1 MKTGAKTKRKTAASF
16 EQSYRA
22 ALIEYAGTRGEAAL
36 GRAYELGRRA
46 IAEGKS
52 LLDIAAAHHL
62 ALAALAASD
71 KHARRPAEL
80 LNAGAAFLT
89 ESLSPYEMA
98 HRGFHDAVMSLR
110 RLNQT
115 LEAEIKR
122 IAHAVHDEAGQLLV
136 AVHLALA
143 EFSPE
148 LLEPQ
153 KLRVVQ
159 IQELL
164 RQVEDQLR
172 RYSHEL
178 RPSMLDD
185 LGWLAAIRFLADSV
199 SKRTGIRVE
208 IAARVRDRLDSELET
223 TLYRVVQ
230 EALNNAAKHSKAS
243 LVRITITREDAT
255 LGCAISDDGV
265 GFHPRSLQANA
276 SLGQRGLGLRGMRE
290 RLHAVGGTLNI
301 KSSPGQGTKL
311 YIQFPLEKEHAN
323 SNRTR

>member
-1 MKTGAKTKRKTAASF
+1 MKTAAKTKRKPAASF

-22 ALIEYAGTRGEAAL
+22 ALLEYCETRGEAAL

-52 LLDIAAAHHL
+52 LLDIAAAHHQ

-71 KHARRPAEL
+71 KNGRRPGEL
-80 LNAGAAFLT
+80 LNAGAEFLV

-98 HRGFHDAVMSLR
+98 HRGFHDAVMALR
-110 RLNQT
+110 RLNET

-122 IAHAVHDEAGQLLV
+122 IAHAVHDDAGQLLV

-153 KLRVVQ
+153 KRRVFE

-199 SKRTGIRVE
+199 SKRSGIRVH
-208 IAARVRDRLDSELET
+208 IASKVKDRLDAAVET

-243 LVRITITREDAT
+243 LVQIKIAREDAA
-255 LGCAISDDGV
+255 LCCVISDDGV
-265 GFHPRSLQANA
+265 GFHPRSQRAN
-276 SLGQRGLGLRGMRE
+276 SGPGQRGLGLPGMQE
-290 RLHAVGGTLNI
+290 RLNAVGGTLNI
-301 KSSPGQGTKL
+301 KSGPGQGTKL
-311 YIQFPLEKEHAN
+311 CIRFPLEKEHAN

>member
-1 MKTGAKTKRKTAASF
+1 MKTAAKTKRKPTASF
-16 EQSYRA
+16 ERSYRA
-22 ALIEYAGTRGEAAL
+22 ALLEYCGTRGEAAL
-36 GRAYELGRRA
+36 GRAYELGRRG

-52 LLDIAAAHHL
+52 LLDIAAAHHQ
-62 ALAALAASD
+62 ALATLAASD
-71 KHARRPAEL
+71 KNGRRPGEL
-80 LNAGAAFLT
+80 LNAGAEFLV

-98 HRGFHDAVMSLR
+98 HRGFHDAVMALR
-110 RLNQT
+110 RLNET

-122 IAHAVHDEAGQLLV
+122 IAHAVHDDAGQLLV

-153 KLRVVQ
+153 KRRVFE

-199 SKRTGIRVE
+199 SKRSGIRVH
-208 IAARVRDRLDSELET
+208 IASRVKDRLDSALET

-230 EALNNAAKHSKAS
+230 EALNNATKHSKANV
-243 LVRITITREDAT
+243 VRIKITREDAT
-255 LGCAISDDGV
+255 LSCAISDDGV
-265 GFHPRSLQANA
+265 GFNPRSLRAN
-276 SLGQRGLGLRGMRE
+276 SSPGQRGLGLPGMQE
-290 RLHAVGGTLNI
+290 RLNAVGGTLNI

-311 YIQFPLEKEHAN
+311 YVRFPLEKEHAN
-323 SNRTR
+323 SNRSR

>member
-1 MKTGAKTKRKTAASF
+1 MKTVAKPKRKARSGF
-16 EQSYRA
+16 EQSYRV
-22 ALIEYAGTRGEAAL
+22 ALLEYAGHRGEAAL
-36 GRAYELGRRA
+36 GQAYELGRRA
-46 IAEGKS
+46 ISEGKS
-52 LLDIAAAHHL
+52 LLEIATVHHQALREIAA
-62 ALAALAASD
+62 SG
-71 KHARRPAEL
+71 KNGGSPADL
-80 LNAGAAFLT
+80 LNVGAEFLA

-110 RLNQT
+110 RLNET

-136 AVHLALA
+136 AVHLALT

-153 KLRVVQ
+153 KRHVRK

-164 RQVEDQLR
+164 RQVEEQLR

-185 LGWLAAIRFLADSV
+185 LGWLAAIRFLSDSV
-199 SKRTGIRVE
+199 SKRTGIRVH
-208 IAARVRDRLDSELET
+208 IASKVNDRLNSALET

-243 LVRITITREDAT
+243 LVRIKITREDAT
-255 LGCAISDDGV
+255 LSCAISDDGV
-265 GFHPRSLQANA
+265 GFHPQSMHAN
-276 SLGQRGLGLRGMRE
+276 STRGQRGLGLLSMQE
-290 RLHAVGGTLNI
+290 RLNAVGGTLNI
-301 KSSPGQGTKL
+301 KSSPGQGTRL
-311 YIQFPLEKEHAN
+311 YIRFPLEKEHAD
-323 SNRTR
+323 

>member
-1 MKTGAKTKRKTAASF
+1 MKTGAKTKRKPAASF
-16 EQSYRA
+16 EQSYRE
-22 ALIEYAGTRGEAAL
+22 ALLEYAGTRGEAAL

-52 LLDIAAAHHL
+52 LLEIAAAHHQ
-62 ALAALAASD
+62 ALAAMAASD
-71 KHARRPAEL
+71 KDGRRPAEL
-80 LNAGAAFLT
+80 LTAGAAFLV

-110 RLNQT
+110 RLNET
-115 LEAEIKR
+115 LESEIKR

-153 KLRVVQ
+153 KRQVFQ

-185 LGWLAAIRFLADSV
+185 LGWLAAVRFLADSV
-199 SKRTGIRVE
+199 AKRTGIRVH
-208 IAARVRDRLDSELET
+208 IASKFKDRLDSALET

-243 LVRITITREDAT
+243 LVRINISREDAT
-255 LGCAISDDGV
+255 LSCAISDDGV
-265 GFHPRSLQANA
+265 GFHPRSLHAN
-276 SLGQRGLGLRGMRE
+276 SSSGQHGLGLRGMKE
-290 RLHAVGGTLNI
+290 RLNAVGGTLNV
-301 KSSPGQGTKL
+301 KSSPGHGTKL
-311 YIQFPLEKEHAN
+311 YVRFPLEKEHAN
-323 SNRTR
+323 SHRTR